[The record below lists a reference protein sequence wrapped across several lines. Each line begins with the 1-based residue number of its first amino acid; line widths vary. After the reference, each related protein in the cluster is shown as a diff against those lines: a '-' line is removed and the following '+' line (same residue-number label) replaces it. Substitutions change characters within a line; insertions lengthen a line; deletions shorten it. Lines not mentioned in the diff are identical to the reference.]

1 MKAGLPFTFPWK
13 WLAQLAGFAGLY
25 FALARFGNIAA
36 VAAGNVAAMWPA
48 AGLAVA
54 GLWWGGYRLAPAI
67 ALGAFVF
74 AWQNGVPAPVGA
86 AAAAFTSMLGPI
98 VALFLMRRYIDAP
111 RLFDRVGDVFLFFLC
126 AAVAP
131 ALVDALG
138 VASLCFS
145 GVGKWDDFRG
155 LWLLSWVG
163 DLMGTLIAAPALLVW
178 TWPERL
184 PWTARVRVEAAGGF
198 ALLTIC
204 SALIFTGKLAS
215 IGVGFPFLV
224 LPIVVWIALRSGQ
237 RAAVSATLL
246 VCAFADWGTLH
257 GMGPFAELDMPLPVL
272 ALFMGVMAMTGLV
285 LAASVTERKR
295 ADEALRKSETRFRT
309 LAESAKGYAIYML
322 DAEGRIATWSAEA
335 ERIKG
340 YRSEEIVGKPFRIFF
355 TPEDVGR
362 GVPEQVLRTAR
373 EKGRARYEGWRVRKD
388 GARFCVEGAITA
400 IRDESGALTGFS
412 KVAHD
417 VTDRKRA
424 DEALRESEARF
435 RTLAEG
441 LPQLV
446 WTCLPDGR
454 CDYVS
459 PQWVRYTGIPEERQL
474 GFGWLEQID
483 PADRERTATAWK
495 RAVETQTTLDL
506 EYRLRGADGAHRW
519 FKARGVPLRDA
530 EGRVVKWL
538 GTNTDI
544 DDQKRVSE
552 MLEAKVRERTTQ
564 LQASLSSVEELL
576 YTIAH
581 DLRAPNRHMQSFAQL
596 LQLEHADRLDDK
608 ARDYLSR
615 ISAAAARN
623 DELIRD
629 LLEYGRLS
637 HEAVSLAPVDLRRT
651 VQAVLQAVAGEIQNR
666 HARVQFGQEWPRVVA
681 NERLLEQ
688 ILTNFVTNALTYVP
702 PGREPEMLISAESEG
717 GKAVLRVQDN
727 GIGIPPEQ
735 IDRVFEPF
743 IRLPNETHA
752 PGTGMGLA
760 IVKKAAERLNGAVGA
775 DSTLGKGSCF
785 WLELQA
791 A

>member
-1 MKAGLPFTFPWK
+1 MEPTSDVIICQPYACRGQMSKWGAHVRSAVRRRGRTRGAPPIAPPGTSVKAGLPFTFPWK
-13 WLAQLAGFAGLY
+13 WLAQLAGFAGLF

-155 LWLLSWVG
+155 LWLLSWAG

-257 GMGPFAELDMPLPVL
+257 GMGPFAELDMP
-272 ALFMGVMAMTGLV
+272 
-285 LAASVTERKR
+285 
-295 ADEALRKSETRFRT
+295 
-309 LAESAKGYAIYML
+309 
-322 DAEGRIATWSAEA
+322 
-335 ERIKG
+335 
-340 YRSEEIVGKPFRIFF
+340 
-355 TPEDVGR
+355 
-362 GVPEQVLRTAR
+362 VPVLRTAR

-454 CDYVS
+454 CDYLS
-459 PQWVRYTGIPEERQL
+459 PQWVRYTGIPEEQQL

-483 PADRERTATAWK
+483 PADREGAATAWK

-544 DDQKRVSE
+544 DDQKRANE
-552 MLEAKVRERTTQ
+552 LLEAKVRERTTQ

-629 LLEYGRLS
+629 LLAYGRLS

-666 HARVQFGQEWPRVVA
+666 HGHGLGHRQESGRAPERRGGRRFHAGKGQLLLVGAASRVRSV
-681 NERLLEQ
+681 
-688 ILTNFVTNALTYVP
+688 
-702 PGREPEMLISAESEG
+702 REPTDNDENA
-717 GKAVLRVQDN
+717 AV
-727 GIGIPPEQ
+727 
-735 IDRVFEPF
+735 
-743 IRLPNETHA
+743 H
-752 PGTGMGLA
+752 
-760 IVKKAAERLNGAVGA
+760 
-775 DSTLGKGSCF
+775 
-785 WLELQA
+785 
-791 A
+791 

>member
-1 MKAGLPFTFPWK
+1 MEPTSDVIICQPYACRGQMSKWGAHVRSAVRRRGRTRGAPPIAPPGTSVKAGLPFTFPWK
-13 WLAQLAGFAGLY
+13 WLAQLAGFAGLF

-86 AAAAFTSMLGPI
+86 AAAFTSMLGPI
-98 VALFLMRRYIDAP
+98 VAVFLMRRYIDAP

-145 GVGKWDDFRG
+145 GVGKWDDFLG
-155 LWLLSWVG
+155 LWLLSWAG

-184 PWTARVRVEAAGGF
+184 AWTARVRVEAAGGF

-237 RAAVSATLL
+237 RATVSANLL

-257 GMGPFAELDMPLPVL
+257 GMGLFAELDMPLPVL

-335 ERIKG
+335 VRIKA

-435 RTLAEG
+435 RTLAE
-441 LPQLV
+441 
-446 WTCLPDGR
+446 
-454 CDYVS
+454 
-459 PQWVRYTGIPEERQL
+459 
-474 GFGWLEQID
+474 
-483 PADRERTATAWK
+483 
-495 RAVETQTTLDL
+495 
-506 EYRLRGADGAHRW
+506 
-519 FKARGVPLRDA
+519 GVPLRDA

-637 HEAVSLAPVDLRRT
+637 HEAVSLAPVDLRRS

-666 HARVQFGQEWPRVVA
+666 HGHGLGHRQESGRAPERRGGRRFHAGKGQLLLVGAASRVRSV
-681 NERLLEQ
+681 
-688 ILTNFVTNALTYVP
+688 
-702 PGREPEMLISAESEG
+702 REPTDNDENA
-717 GKAVLRVQDN
+717 AV
-727 GIGIPPEQ
+727 
-735 IDRVFEPF
+735 
-743 IRLPNETHA
+743 H
-752 PGTGMGLA
+752 
-760 IVKKAAERLNGAVGA
+760 
-775 DSTLGKGSCF
+775 
-785 WLELQA
+785 
-791 A
+791 

>member
-1 MKAGLPFTFPWK
+1 MKARLPFSISFK
-13 WLAQLAGFAGLY
+13 WLGQVVALAGLY
-25 FALARFGNIAA
+25 LALARFGNVA
-36 VAAGNVAAMWPA
+36 VVADGNVSTVWPA

-74 AWQNGVPAPVGA
+74 AWLNSVPAPVGA
-86 AAAAFTSMLGPI
+86 AAAFASMLGPI
-98 VALFLMRRYIDAP
+98 VALFLIRRYIDAP

-126 AAVAP
+126 VGVAP

-138 VASLCFS
+138 VASLCW
-145 GVGKWDDFRG
+145 GGAGKWDDFRG
-155 LWLLSWVG
+155 LWLLSWAG
-163 DLMGTLIAAPALLVW
+163 DLMGMLIAAPALLVW
-178 TWPERL
+178 TWPDGLR
-184 PWTARVRVEAAGGF
+184 WTARMRIEAAGGF

-204 SALIFTGKLAS
+204 SALIFTGKLGP

-224 LPIVVWIALRSGQ
+224 LPIVVWIAVRLGQ
-237 RAAVSATLL
+237 RATVSATLL
-246 VCAFADWGTLH
+246 ACAFAVWGTLH
-257 GMGPFAELDMPLPVL
+257 GMGPFAELDIPLPVL
-272 ALFMGVMAMTGLV
+272 NLFMGIVAMTGLL
-285 LAASVTERKR
+285 LAASVTERR
-295 ADEALRKSETRFRT
+295 QAQSAVWQVEERFR
-309 LAESAKGYAIYML
+309 LLVESAKGYAIYLL

-340 YRSEEIVGKPFRIFF
+340 YRAEEIIGKPIHTFF
-355 TPEDVGR
+355 TPEDIQG

-373 EKGRARYEGWRVRKD
+373 EEGEARYEGWRVRKD
-388 GARFCVEGAITA
+388 GSRFSVEGAVTA
-400 IRDESGALTGFS
+400 MRDESGALNGYS

-424 DEALRESEARF
+424 EEALRQSEARF

-454 CDYVS
+454 CDYLS
-459 PQWVRYTGIPEERQL
+459 PQWVRYTGVPEEEQL

-483 PADRERTATAWK
+483 PADRERAAAAWK
-495 RAVETQTTLDL
+495 RAVETHTALDV
-506 EYRLRGADGAHRW
+506 EFRIRGANGAHRW

-530 EGRVVKWL
+530 EGRVVKWF

-544 DDQKRVSE
+544 DDQKRVNE
-552 MLEAKVRERTTQ
+552 LLEAKVRERTAQ

-581 DLRAPNRHMQSFAQL
+581 DLRAPNRHMRSFAQL
-596 LQLEHADRLDDK
+596 LLLEHADRLDDK

-615 ISAAAARN
+615 IGAAAARN

-637 HEAVSLAPVDLRRT
+637 HEAVALAPVDARQT
-651 VQAVLQAVAGEIQNR
+651 VEAVLRAVAGEIQRR
-666 HARVQFGQEWPRVVA
+666 HAHVQFGQEWPRVVA

-688 ILTNFVTNALTYVP
+688 ILTNFVTNALLYTP
-702 PGREPEMLISAESEG
+702 PDREPEIAISAESEG
-717 GKAVLRVQDN
+717 GKTVLRVQDN
-727 GIGIPPEQ
+727 GIGIPAEQ
-735 IDRVFEPF
+735 IGRVFEPF

>member
-1 MKAGLPFTFPWK
+1 MKAGLPFGFSWK
-13 WLAQLAGFAGLY
+13 WLAQVIGFAGLY
-25 FALARFGNIAA
+25 FALARFGNVA
-36 VAAGNVAAMWPA
+36 VVAEGNASTVWPA

-67 ALGAFVF
+67 ALGAFAF

-86 AAAAFTSMLGPI
+86 AAALISMLGPI
-98 VALFLMRRYIDAP
+98 MAVFLIRRYIDAP

-131 ALVDALG
+131 AIVDALG
-138 VASLCFS
+138 VASLCLG
-145 GVGKWDDFRG
+145 GVGKWDEFHG
-155 LWLLSWVG
+155 LWLLSWAG
-163 DLMGTLIAAPALLVW
+163 DLMGTLITAPALLVW
-178 TWPERL
+178 TWPDSQR
-184 PWTARVRVEAAGGF
+184 WTRRKRIETAGGF

-215 IGVGFPFLV
+215 IGVGFPFVV
-224 LPIVVWIALRSGQ
+224 LPIVVWIALRLGQ
-237 RAAVSATLL
+237 RATASATLL
-246 VCAFADWGTLH
+246 ACAFSVWGTRH
-257 GMGPFAELDMPLPVL
+257 GMGPFAQLDLSSPV
-272 ALFMGVMAMTGLV
+272 AELFMGMLAMTGLV
-285 LAASVTERKR
+285 LAASVTDRKR
-295 ADEALRKSETRFRT
+295 AEEALRESEERFR
-309 LAESAKGYAIYML
+309 LLVENAKGYAIYML
-322 DAEGRIATWSAEA
+322 DAKGRIATWSAEA

-340 YRSEEIVGKPFRIFF
+340 YRAEEIIGKPFRTFF
-355 TPEDVGR
+355 TPEDAQR
-362 GVPEQVLRTAR
+362 GVPEQVLRMAR
-373 EKGRARYEGWRVRKD
+373 EEGRARYEGWRVRKD
-388 GARFCVEGAITA
+388 GSRFCVEGVITA
-400 IRDESGALTGFS
+400 IRDESGALNGYS

-417 VTDRKRA
+417 VTERKQA
-424 DEALRESEARF
+424 EEVLRQSEARF

-454 CDYVS
+454 CDYLS
-459 PQWVRYTGIPEERQL
+459 PQWVRYTGVPEEQQL

-483 PADRERTATAWK
+483 AADRERAAGAWK
-495 RAVETQTTLDL
+495 RAVETHTTLDV
-506 EYRLRGADGAHRW
+506 EYRIRGANGTKRW
-519 FKARGVPLRDA
+519 FKARAVPLRD

-538 GTNTDI
+538 GANTDV
-544 DDQKRVSE
+544 DDQKRANE
-552 MLEAKVRERTTQ
+552 LLEAKVQERTAQ
-564 LQASLSSVEELL
+564 LEASLSSVEELL

-581 DLRAPNRHMQSFAQL
+581 DLRAPNRHMQGFAQL
-596 LQLEHADRLDDK
+596 LLLEHADRLDDT
-608 ARDYLSR
+608 ARTYLNR
-615 ISAAAARN
+615 ISETAARS

-637 HEAVSLAPVDLRRT
+637 HEAVALAPVDARQT
-651 VQAVLQAVAGEIQNR
+651 VEAVLQAVAGEIQQR
-666 HARVQFGQEWPRVVA
+666 HAHVHFSQEWPRVVA
-681 NERLLEQ
+681 NERLLER
-688 ILTNFVTNALTYVP
+688 ILTNFVSNALLYVP
-702 PGREPEMLISAESEG
+702 PDRQPEIAISAQSEG

-735 IDRVFEPF
+735 IGRVFEPF
-743 IRLPNETHA
+743 IRLPNTTNA

>member
-1 MKAGLPFTFPWK
+1 MKAGLPFSFSWK

-25 FALARFGNIAA
+25 LALARFGNVA
-36 VAAGNVAAMWPA
+36 VVAEGNVPMVWPA

-67 ALGAFVF
+67 ALGGFVF
-74 AWQNGVPAPVGA
+74 AWLNGVPAPVGA
-86 AAAAFTSMLGPI
+86 AAAFASMLGP
-98 VALFLMRRYIDAP
+98 VVVVLLMRRYIDAP

-138 VASLCFS
+138 VASLCWG
-145 GVGKWDDFRG
+145 GVGKWDDFHR
-155 LWLLSWVG
+155 LWLLSWAG
-163 DLMGTLIAAPALLVW
+163 DLMGMLIAAPALLVW
-178 TWPERL
+178 TWPDNLR
-184 PWTARVRVEAAGGF
+184 WTPRKRIEAAGGF

-224 LPIVVWIALRSGQ
+224 LPIVVWIAVRLGQ
-237 RAAVSATLL
+237 RATVSATLL
-246 VCAFADWGTLH
+246 ACAFPVWGTLH

-285 LAASVTERKR
+285 LAASVTERR
-295 ADEALRKSETRFRT
+295 QAQSALRQSEERFR
-309 LAESAKGYAIYML
+309 LLVESAKGYAIYML

-340 YRSEEIVGKPFRIFF
+340 YRSEEIVGKPFRTFF
-355 TPEDVGR
+355 TPEDAHR
-362 GVPEQVLRTAR
+362 GVPDQVLRMAR
-373 EKGRARYEGWRVRKD
+373 EEGQARYEGWRVRKD
-388 GARFCVEGAITA
+388 GSRFCVEGIITA
-400 IRDESGALTGFS
+400 VRDENGALNGFS

-417 VTDRKRA
+417 VTDRKQA
-424 DEALRESEARF
+424 EEVLRQNEARF

-454 CDYVS
+454 CDYLS
-459 PQWVRYTGIPEERQL
+459 PQWVRYTGVPEEQQL
-474 GFGWLEQID
+474 GFGWLAQVD
-483 PADRERTATAWK
+483 PDDRERAAAAWK
-495 RAVETQTTLDL
+495 GAVETHATLDV
-506 EYRLRGADGAHRW
+506 EFRIRGADGAHRW
-519 FKARGVPLRDA
+519 FKARAVPLRDS
-530 EGRVVKWL
+530 EGHVVKWF
-538 GTNTDI
+538 GTSTDI
-544 DDQKRVSE
+544 DDQKRANE
-552 MLEAKVRERTTQ
+552 LLEAKVQERTAQ

-596 LQLEHADRLDDK
+596 LLLEHADRLDDK
-608 ARDYLSR
+608 ARDYLGR
-615 ISAAAARN
+615 IGAAAARS

-637 HEAVSLAPVDLRRT
+637 HEAVALAPVDLRQA
-651 VQAVLQAVAGEIQNR
+651 VQAVLRAVAGEIQRRNA
-666 HARVQFGQEWPRVVA
+666 HVQFGREWPRVVA

-688 ILTNFVTNALTYVP
+688 ILTNFVTNALTYAP
-702 PGREPEMLISAESEG
+702 LDREPEITISAESEG

-727 GIGIPPEQ
+727 GIGIPPDQ

>member
-1 MKAGLPFTFPWK
+1 MKAGLPFTFSWK

-25 FALARFGNIAA
+25 FAFARFGNVA
-36 VAAGNVAAMWPA
+36 VVTEGNVSTMWPA

-74 AWQNGVPAPVGA
+74 AWQNGVPAQVGA
-86 AAAAFTSMLGPI
+86 AAALISTLGPM
-98 VALFLMRRYIDAP
+98 VTVFLMRRYIDAP

-138 VASLCFS
+138 VASLYWG
-145 GVGKWDDFRG
+145 GVGKWDDFHG
-155 LWLLSWVG
+155 LWLLSWAG
-163 DLMGTLIAAPALLVW
+163 DLMGTLITAPALLVW
-178 TWPERL
+178 TWPDSQR
-184 PWTARVRVEAAGGF
+184 WTRRKRIEVAGGF

-215 IGVGFPFLV
+215 IGVGFPFVV
-224 LPIVVWIALRSGQ
+224 LPIIVWVAVRLGQ
-237 RAAVSATLL
+237 RATASATLL
-246 VCAFADWGTLH
+246 ACAFSVWGTRH
-257 GMGPFAELDMPLPVL
+257 GMGPFAQLDLSSPV
-272 ALFMGVMAMTGLV
+272 AELFMGMLAMTGLV
-285 LAASVTERKR
+285 LAASITDRKR
-295 ADEALRKSETRFRT
+295 AEEALRESEARFR
-309 LAESAKGYAIYML
+309 LLVENAKGYAIYML

-335 ERIKG
+335 ELIKG
-340 YRSEEIVGKPFRIFF
+340 YRAEEIVGKPFRTFF
-355 TPEDVGR
+355 TPEDVER
-362 GVPEQVLRTAR
+362 GVPEQVLRMAGEER
-373 EKGRARYEGWRVRKD
+373 RASYEGWRVRKD
-388 GARFCVEGAITA
+388 GVRFCVEGVITA

-424 DEALRESEARF
+424 EEDLRQSEARF

-441 LPQLV
+441 LPQPV

-454 CDYVS
+454 CDYLS
-459 PQWVRYTGIPEERQL
+459 PQWVRYTGLPEEEQL
-474 GFGWLEQID
+474 GFGWFEQID
-483 PADRERTATAWK
+483 PADRERAAAAWK
-495 RAVETQTTLDL
+495 RAVETHMMLDV
-506 EYRLRGADGAHRW
+506 EYRIRGADGAHRW
-519 FKARGVPLRDA
+519 FKARGVPLRDP
-530 EGRVVKWL
+530 EGRVVKWV

-544 DDQKRVSE
+544 DDQKRVNE
-552 MLEAKVRERTTQ
+552 LLEAKVRERTAQ

-596 LQLEHADRLDDK
+596 LLLEHADRLDDT

-615 ISAAAARN
+615 IAAAAARN

-637 HEAVSLAPVDLRRT
+637 HEAVSLAPVDLRQT
-651 VQAVLQAVAGEIQNR
+651 VQAVLRAVAGEIQQR
-666 HARVQFGQEWPRVVA
+666 RAHVHFDRADWPRVVG

-688 ILTNFVTNALTYVP
+688 ILTNCVSNALLYAP
-702 PGREPEMLISAESEG
+702 PDREPEIAISAESEG

-727 GIGIPPEQ
+727 GVGIPPEQ

-743 IRLPNETHA
+743 IRLPNETNA

>member
-1 MKAGLPFTFPWK
+1 VKARLPFAISWK
-13 WLAQLAGFAGLY
+13 WLGQ
-25 FALARFGNIAA
+25 
-36 VAAGNVAAMWPA
+36 V
-48 AGLAVA
+48 
-54 GLWWGGYRLAPAI
+54 
-67 ALGAFVF
+67 
-74 AWQNGVPAPVGA
+74 
-86 AAAAFTSMLGPI
+86 
-98 VALFLMRRYIDAP
+98 VAL
-111 RLFDRVGDVFLFFLC
+111 
-126 AAVAP
+126 
-131 ALVDALG
+131 
-138 VASLCFS
+138 
-145 GVGKWDDFRG
+145 
-155 LWLLSWVG
+155 
-163 DLMGTLIAAPALLVW
+163 
-178 TWPERL
+178 
-184 PWTARVRVEAAGGF
+184 
-198 ALLTIC
+198 
-204 SALIFTGKLAS
+204 
-215 IGVGFPFLV
+215 
-224 LPIVVWIALRSGQ
+224 
-237 RAAVSATLL
+237 
-246 VCAFADWGTLH
+246 
-257 GMGPFAELDMPLPVL
+257 
-272 ALFMGVMAMTGLV
+272 
-285 LAASVTERKR
+285 LAASVTDRKR
-295 ADEALRKSETRFRT
+295 TDEALRRSET
-309 LAESAKGYAIYML
+309 
-322 DAEGRIATWSAEA
+322 
-335 ERIKG
+335 
-340 YRSEEIVGKPFRIFF
+340 
-355 TPEDVGR
+355 
-362 GVPEQVLRTAR
+362 
-373 EKGRARYEGWRVRKD
+373 
-388 GARFCVEGAITA
+388 
-400 IRDESGALTGFS
+400 
-412 KVAHD
+412 
-417 VTDRKRA
+417 
-424 DEALRESEARF
+424 RF

-454 CDYVS
+454 CDYLS

-483 PADRERTATAWK
+483 PADRERTAAAWK
-495 RAVETQTTLDL
+495 RTVETRTTL
-506 EYRLRGADGAHRW
+506 EVEFRIRGANGAHRW
-519 FKARGVPLRDA
+519 FKARGVPLRDS
-530 EGRVVKWL
+530 EGHVVKWF

-544 DDQKRVSE
+544 DDQKRANE
-552 MLEAKVRERTTQ
+552 LLEAKVRERTTQ